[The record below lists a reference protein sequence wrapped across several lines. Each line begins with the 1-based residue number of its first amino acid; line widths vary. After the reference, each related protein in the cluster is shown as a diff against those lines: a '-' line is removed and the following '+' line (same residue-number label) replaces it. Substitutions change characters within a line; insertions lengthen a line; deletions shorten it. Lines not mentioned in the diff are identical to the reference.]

1 PCREDAVSLQ
11 GAVGPAG
18 DGSREPGVH
27 ELHQDAAVCLSLA
40 RQQQGSSHGGS
51 QGHDPTWAVPLLWVQ
66 PSPGSASACPRGLRL
81 LHPARTTNRILCES
95 NSSLRSAL
103 LLSSQ
108 ADLGAQVSDGG
119 WRGSTNCRSPFLS
132 TALQHRSQG
141 DDSLRRPLPAAAS
154 WADRDLGHSGASLG
168 QQWSSASS
176 TDTAS
181 LLSSAS
187 SCSSEDG
194 LPSSPHQ
201 GTKPSDR
208 QGRGTPCCSA
218 RHFSKRKL
226 PAFAPEVTSNSPSEP
241 MSPCPMYRLVLA
253 GDTGTGK
260 SSFLLRLCMNEFRGD
275 ISGTLPPPSTPG
287 TQARAEAQEQHF
299 QIKQLL
305 VDGEQTT
312 LQIWDT
318 AGQER

>member
-18 DGSREPGVH
+18 DGSGEPGVH

-108 ADLGAQVSDGG
+108 ADLGAVSPAAAAEHGASTHAGG
-119 WRGSTNCRSPFLS
+119 EGRARTNAHLGSRGGQRCWVLGTPPHG
-132 TALQHRSQG
+132 AQG
-141 DDSLRRPLPAAAS
+141 QAGSLPLPAP
-154 WADRDLGHSGASLG
+154 LFQG
-168 QQWSSASS
+168 
-176 TDTAS
+176 DTAHR
-181 LLSSAS
+181 LLSALG
-187 SCSSEDG
+187 D
-194 LPSSPHQ
+194 PHEPLELDATEAPPQ
-201 GTKPSDR
+201 EG
-208 QGRGTPCCSA
+208 PCCSA

-226 PAFAPEVTSNSPSEP
+226 PAFAPERREEP
-241 MSPCPMYRLVLA
+241 MSPCPMYRLVLV

-287 TQARAEAQEQHF
+287 TQARAEAQEQLF

>member
-18 DGSREPGVH
+18 DGRGEPGVH
-27 ELHQDAAVCLSLA
+27 ELHQDAAVHLSLA
-40 RQQQGSSHGGS
+40 RQRQGSSHGGS
-51 QGHDPTWAVPLLWVQ
+51 QGHDPTWDPLLWVQ
-66 PSPGSASACPRGLRL
+66 PSPGSAPAAPGASGCSLLPGLRTGSS
-81 LHPARTTNRILCES
+81 ARATAACAQPCC
-95 NSSLRSAL
+95 SAHE
-103 LLSSQ
+103 Q
-108 ADLGAQVSDGG
+108 T
-119 WRGSTNCRSPFLS
+119 WEH

-141 DDSLRRPLPAAAS
+141 DDSLHCPLPAAAS

-168 QQWSSASS
+168 QQWSSAPS

-181 LLSSAS
+181 SLSSAN

-194 LPSSPHQ
+194 LPSSPRR
-201 GTKPSDR
+201 GTKQAPSPLTGKAEGPR
-208 QGRGTPCCSA
+208 CSA

-226 PAFAPEVTSNSPSEP
+226 PAFAPEGGERREEP
-241 MSPCPMYRLVLA
+241 MPPCPMYRLVLA
-253 GDTGTGK
+253 RDTGTGK
-260 SSFLLRLCMNEFRGD
+260 SSFLLHLCTNEFRGD
-275 ISGTLPPPSTPG
+275 ISGTLG
-287 TQARAEAQEQHF
+287 VDF

-305 VDGEQTT
+305 VDGEQTI

>member
-11 GAVGPAG
+11 G
-18 DGSREPGVH
+18 DGSGEPGVH

-194 LPSSPHQ
+194 LPSSPRQ
-201 GTKPSDR
+201 GTKQAPSPLT
-208 QGRGTPCCSA
+208 GKAEGPCCSA

-226 PAFAPEVTSNSPSEP
+226 PAFAPERREEP
-241 MSPCPMYRLVLA
+241 MSPCPMYRLVLV

>member
-1 PCREDAVSLQ
+1 PCCEDAVSLQ
-11 GAVGPAG
+11 G
-18 DGSREPGVH
+18 DGSGEPGVH
-27 ELHQDAAVCLSLA
+27 ELHQDAAVCLGLA

-194 LPSSPHQ
+194 LPSSPRQ
-201 GTKPSDR
+201 GTKVRDLPPA
-208 QGRGTPCCSA
+208 QHPGLGRGTQVC
-218 RHFSKRKL
+218 L
-226 PAFAPEVTSNSPSEP
+226 PTAPGLGPLTRREEP
-241 MSPCPMYRLVLA
+241 MSPCPMYRLVLV

-275 ISGTLPPPSTPG
+275 ISSTLPPPSTPG